1 MNDDDHVDNERKV
14 RTRNNHNSITNIL
27 VGIVLEAYEKIM
39 LGPLNTKVHMNI
51 GFNFLGES
59 YKFSQVRS
67 NENCRINKEK
77 YTALNADTAHK
88 NIML

>member
-39 LGPLNTKVHMNI
+39 LGPLNAKVHMNI
-51 GFNFLGES
+51 GFNFLGVFKVTS
-59 YKFSQVRS
+59 F
-67 NENCRINKEK
+67 
-77 YTALNADTAHK
+77 HK
-88 NIML
+88 LDQMKIVE

>member
-27 VGIVLEAYEKIM
+27 DGIVLEAYEKIM

-51 GFNFLGES
+51 GFNFLGVFKVTS
-59 YKFSQVRS
+59 F
-67 NENCRINKEK
+67 
-77 YTALNADTAHK
+77 HK
-88 NIML
+88 LDQMKIVE